1 MAERSTRKR
10 SSKDKND
17 SIIPIEGRMPPQSI
31 DLEGI
36 VLGAILQAKENS
48 RYVHKS
54 WIVKC
59 SPLSLFT

>member
-36 VLGAILQAKENS
+36 VLGAILQEKDALLEL
-48 RYVHKS
+48 
-54 WIVKC
+54 VKC